1 MNMHVS
7 LDYTREVKCDRCGSK
22 YIETLYEYIGGP
34 RYWGG
39 RCHCNPGFTDTILEH
54 LKNEINKFEGIIKEK
69 DWNYKIIDSIKE
81 KLDNLVGELGKY
93 GRVNSSEIYGEE
105 NIVYYYPRVY
115 PAKKAILNYLE
126 GAEKSFL
133 KEYKGITKEEVFIKE
148 ILNINKEDYIEYLS
162 YLIMIRKR

>member
-1 MNMHVS
+1 M
-7 LDYTREVKCDRCGSK
+7 
-22 YIETLYEYIGGP
+22 
-34 RYWGG
+34 
-39 RCHCNPGFTDTILEH
+39 
-54 LKNEINKFEGIIKEK
+54 
-69 DWNYKIIDSIKE
+69 
-81 KLDNLVGELGKY
+81 
-93 GRVNSSEIYGEE
+93 NSSEIYGEE